1 MMKVGFFVGEF
12 PAYSETFIINQVADL
27 LDRGIDVTIYALA
40 HGDAS
45 MAQERY
51 ATYRMHNRTQ
61 IVSMPASRVERVM
74 GLPKLFLRYFAK
86 KNLRAFFRA
95 LNVPRFG
102 SYAASL
108 KLAYWASAFLGCDV
122 DLMHCHFGTMGNR
135 FLMIRD
141 VLGMHTP
148 IVTSF
153 YGYDVSQIVKQKG
166 PRYYDRL
173 KKEASAFIVM
183 SNDMKLRVA
192 ALGIPEEKI
201 EVLPVSV
208 VVETYPYHERQL
220 KEGEIPNI
228 VTVGRF
234 VEKKGIDDFLRAC
247 AELKHMGKQF
257 RATIIGGGEL
267 EKGLRALDAELGTSD
282 VVTFTG
288 PLKMERMIEEISRAH
303 LYVQSSKTAVNGD
316 ME

>member
-1 MMKVGFFVGEF
+1 MKIGFFVGEF

-51 ATYRMHNRTQ
+51 ATYRMRERT
-61 IVSMPASRVERVM
+61 VLVAMPESRFARVL
-74 GLPKLFLRYFAK
+74 GLPKLFLRYMT
-86 KNLRAFFRA
+86 KNPAAFVRA
-95 LNVPRFG
+95 LHVRRFG
-102 SYAASL
+102 NYAASL
-108 KLAYWASAFLGCDV
+108 KLAYWVSAFLECEA

-141 VLGMHTP
+141 VLGISTP

-166 PRYYDRL
+166 PQYYDRL
-173 KKEASAFIVM
+173 KKEASVFIVM
-183 SNDMKLRVA
+183 SNDMKKRVA
-192 ALGIPEEKI
+192 ALGIPEARI

-208 VVETYPYHERQL
+208 DVETYPYHARELAAGGVPQ
-220 KEGEIPNI
+220 I

-247 AELKHMGKQF
+247 AELKHMGKRF

-267 EKGLRALDAELGTSD
+267 EKELRTLDAGLGTSD

-288 PLKMERMIEEISRAH
+288 PLKMERMMEEIGRAH
-303 LYVQSSKTAVNGD
+303 LYVQSSKTAANGD